1 VHRSSESV
9 AALATALAKAQI
21 ELVNPEKSLTGTF
34 RSERRG
40 EGDRTFRYAPLAS
53 GLDVVRKTLG
63 KHELAVM
70 QTTVVDQSNRT
81 INLTTLLAHSSGE
94 WISSDWPVC
103 PVADVAVPHRMG
115 AALTYARRYALF
127 ALVGIAGED
136 DLDAPDLIVE
146 RELPQAS
153 IMAAGARSDNSHGH
167 DAILG
172 RRQGATKRERA
183 ILNPEQSG
191 TERDRLISQISDLS
205 TTEQASRWAREALPI
220 KNKLTTADAQL
231 LEQTFA
237 ARVANFS
244 ETEHADSESAG
255 NTMAVLDIAA
265 PAATQQVQSS
275 CEGKRDQT
283 HQSRSSLSLPRRRD
297 KAHLK
302 YVAAQACL
310 VCGRQPS
317 DPHHLR
323 FAQVATLGRKVSD
336 EFVVPL
342 CRSHHSELHR
352 SSAERA
358 WWDRLGIDPMTTARR
373 LWIKTHGGHHPSGLT
388 GTAAEQPPARKPRRN
403 GKIKAAADK
412 LSQSI
417 ASASAHEFAK
427 AD

>member
-1 VHRSSESV
+1 MHRSSESV

-21 ELVNPEKSLTGTF
+21 ELVNPEKSLTGNI
-34 RSERRG
+34 RGERRG
-40 EGDRTFRYAPLAS
+40 EGDRMFRYAPLAS

-70 QTTVVDQSNRT
+70 QTTAVDQPSGT
-81 INLTTLLAHSSGE
+81 VNLTTLLAHSSGE

-146 RELPQAS
+146 RGPPQAS
-153 IMAAGARSDNSHGH
+153 AMAVGARSDNFHGP
-167 DAILG
+167 DAVLS
-172 RRQGATKRERA
+172 RRQGITKRERT

-191 TERDRLISQISDLS
+191 AERDRLISQMSDLA

-220 KNKLTTADAQL
+220 KNQLTTADAQL
-231 LEQTFA
+231 LQQTFA
-237 ARVANFS
+237 ARVVNFS
-244 ETEHADSESAG
+244 GTEQADSESTG
-255 NTMAVLDIAA
+255 TTMPVSVIAA

-275 CEGKRDQT
+275 CEVKRDQT
-283 HQSRSSLSLPRRRD
+283 HKSRSIMNVPRRRD

-302 YVAAQACL
+302 YVATQACL

-323 FAQVATLGRKVSD
+323 FAQARALGRKVSD
-336 EFVVPL
+336 EFTVPL
-342 CRSHHSELHR
+342 CRSHHRELHR
-352 SSAERA
+352 SSAERS
-358 WWDRLGIDPMTTARR
+358 WWERLGIDPMTAARR
-373 LWIKTHGGHHPSGLT
+373 LWIETHGGHHPSGLT
-388 GTAAEQPPARKPRRN
+388 GTAAEPPPAQKLRRN

-412 LSQSI
+412 PSQSI
-417 ASASAHEFAK
+417 ERINVHDLAK